1 MRLTGR
7 LDGLEQLRR
16 ALTRIAEPSE
26 LEASLKA
33 GAEDIRA
40 AAQAGLGDGRPP
52 DSRTGALAASL
63 SVEMAQGGTS
73 ARIGTGLDYGW
84 HLEFGSLG
92 GAPSPWLEPA
102 LEQAR
107 RGILAR
113 LKRWLAGSGRR

>member
-1 MRLTGR
+1 VRLTGR
-7 LDGLEQLRR
+7 LDGLQQMHR
-16 ALTRIAEPSE
+16 ALRRIAEPSE

-40 AAQAGLGDGRPP
+40 AARAGLGDGLPP

-63 SVEMAQGGTS
+63 SVEMAEGGTS

-84 HLEFGSLG
+84 HLEFGTLTRP
-92 GAPSPWLEPA
+92 ATPWLEPA
-102 LEQAR
+102 LDEAR
-107 RGILAR
+107 PGILAR

>member
-63 SVEMAQGGTS
+63 TVEMAERGTS

-92 GAPSPWLEPA
+92 VEPKPWLEPA
-102 LEQAR
+102 LEEAR
-107 RGILAR
+107 QGILAR

>member
-7 LDGLEQLRR
+7 LDGLEQLHR

-26 LEASLKA
+26 LEASLRA

-40 AAQAGLGDGRPP
+40 AARAGLGDGHPP

-63 SVEMAQGGTS
+63 TVEMADDGMS

-84 HLEFGSLG
+84 HLEFGTLTRP
-92 GAPSPWLEPA
+92 ATPWLEPA
-102 LEQAR
+102 LDEAR
-107 RGILAR
+107 PGILAR

>member
-33 GAEDIRA
+33 GAEDIRTA
-40 AAQAGLGDGRPP
+40 ARAGLGDGRPP

-63 SVEMAQGGTS
+63 TVEMAERGMS
-73 ARIGTGLDYGW
+73 ARIGTGLEHGW
-84 HLEFGSLG
+84 HLEFGTLTRP
-92 GAPSPWLEPA
+92 ATPWLEPA
-102 LEQAR
+102 LDEAR
-107 RGILAR
+107 PGILAR